1 MAPMAPSSQA
11 VALLLLLLLLLV
23 VVLRE
28 ESKLLSTLQ
37 AALLYVPCL
46 PRQLCTCAAAF

>member
-1 MAPMAPSSQA
+1 MVPSSQA
-11 VALLLLLLLLLV
+11 VALLLLLLLLV